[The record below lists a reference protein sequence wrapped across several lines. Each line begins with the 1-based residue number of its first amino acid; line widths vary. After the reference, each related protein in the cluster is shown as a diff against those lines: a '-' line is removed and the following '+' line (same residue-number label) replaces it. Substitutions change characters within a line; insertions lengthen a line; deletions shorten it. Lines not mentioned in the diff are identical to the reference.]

1 METYLK
7 TKNQDTLLVYF
18 ERNTLFFKIG
28 TQSGWTHP
36 QIIAEQVNP
45 SFALSQYNNE
55 IFLLYSTRLGEL
67 YIIRTKDFVQWDRK
81 QISIEKRDLRKITVE
96 DCVTADA
103 IFEKLMGD
111 EVEPRRKC
119 IEENAGYVQNLDI

>member
-1 METYLK
+1 MQIPYVKYLK

-81 QISIEKRDLRKITVE
+81 QISIEKRDLSQTKFFMKIGRAHV
-96 DCVTADA
+96 
-103 IFEKLMGD
+103 
-111 EVEPRRKC
+111 
-119 IEENAGYVQNLDI
+119 